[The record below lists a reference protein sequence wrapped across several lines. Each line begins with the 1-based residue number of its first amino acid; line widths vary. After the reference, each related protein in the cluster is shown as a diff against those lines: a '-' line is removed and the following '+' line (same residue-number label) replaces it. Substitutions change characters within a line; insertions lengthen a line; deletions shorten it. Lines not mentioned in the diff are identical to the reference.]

1 MAGLTPDPADGVPR
15 EPADGLDWLEEW
27 AWNAL
32 VVMFYLPVANGAV
45 LYLWWTD
52 GPLAVRAKTVGFEP
66 VRDGGI
72 GLAVG
77 FALFTI
83 GASLTPRVA
92 ALRGLA
98 QGLGQA
104 IGRPSWPGAILVAAA
119 SALGEE
125 LLFRAVIQERLGL
138 AVGVIAFAL
147 AHVPWERRMLP
158 WPALALA
165 SGAVLGLLYERTG
178 AVTAPFVAHLAVNA
192 LGLRWIG
199 QRYGRASTGS
209 AT

>member
-1 MAGLTPDPADGVPR
+1 MAELTPEG
-15 EPADGLDWLEEW
+15 ESLEWLEEW

-32 VVMFYLPVANGAV
+32 VVMFYLPVANGAI

-52 GPLAVRAKTVGFEP
+52 GPFAVRAHTLGFQP
-66 VRDGGI
+66 LRDAAV

-77 FALFTI
+77 LALFTI
-83 GASLTPRVA
+83 QAALTPRVP

-98 QGLGQA
+98 QGLGEA
-104 IGRPSWPGAILVAAA
+104 IGRPGWIGCLLVAGA

-125 LLFRAVIQERLGL
+125 LLFRGVIQERLGL
-138 AVGVIAFAL
+138 AVGVVAFAL

-158 WPALALA
+158 WPLLALG
-165 SGAVLGLLYERTG
+165 SGLVLGLLYERTG
-178 AVTAPFVAHLAVNA
+178 AVVAPFVAHLAVNL

-199 QRYGRASTGS
+199 QRYGRISASASTGS